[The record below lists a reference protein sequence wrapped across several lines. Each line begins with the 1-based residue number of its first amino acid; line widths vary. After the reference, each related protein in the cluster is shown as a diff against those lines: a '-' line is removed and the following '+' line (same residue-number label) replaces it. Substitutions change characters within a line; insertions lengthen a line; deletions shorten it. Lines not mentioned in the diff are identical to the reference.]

1 MVAIS
6 GESRPSDQRWGG
18 GGEGDWGGHSD
29 PEIIGVAWSH

>member
-6 GESRPSDQRWGG
+6 GESRPSDQRW